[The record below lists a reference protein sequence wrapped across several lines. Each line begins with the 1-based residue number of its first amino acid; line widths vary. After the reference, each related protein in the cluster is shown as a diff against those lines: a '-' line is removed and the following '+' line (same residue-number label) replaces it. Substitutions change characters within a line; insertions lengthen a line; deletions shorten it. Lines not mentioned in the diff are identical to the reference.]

1 MLIFVTMNDSLVDSL
16 NVCVCFLSSFTVT
29 SITSLCLYF
38 IQYLSYTMV
47 GRRPSLILHRF
58 KICTQEF
65 ILESSVMAL

>member
-1 MLIFVTMNDSLVDSL
+1 M
-16 NVCVCFLSSFTVT
+16 CVYFLSIFTVI

-65 ILESSVMAL
+65 IFESSVMVL